1 MPRPPHPGPGRTG
14 APPEKVK
21 DMRGTLTRLLH
32 EIKKFKIYIIAV
44 FIFAIGSCIFN
55 TVGPRVLS
63 LATTELFN
71 GAAAG
76 AAGTGSINFQFIA
89 QVLAATLCLYL
100 LSAGCSFTQG
110 WLMTRV
116 SQDVCYQLRGEI
128 VEKINRLPFASFDRM
143 QKGDVLSRI
152 TNDVDTLGQSL
163 NQGITQL
170 ITSAVT
176 ILGVLVMMLTI
187 NPLMTLVVLCVIP
200 LSAFLVKLIVRV
212 SQKYFVAQQALL
224 GSVNAQVEE
233 TVSGHTEM
241 QAFNQQEAT
250 LKKFNDTNDK
260 LFNAAWKS
268 QFMSGLMKPCM
279 DVVGNA
285 AYVVV
290 AIMGCVFAARGTITV
305 GDIQAFIQYVKNF
318 TQPISQLA
326 QVSNVLQQLAAAAE
340 RIFEFLDEPE
350 DSEDAED
357 AQDSEDAEDAANAH
371 STEREESH
379 TAASASIT
387 LGDVDFN
394 NVCFAYNN
402 EGSAALKESSDASTN
417 ANASSAPQIIKNFT
431 AHIKCG
437 QTVAL
442 VGPTGAGK
450 TTIVKLL
457 MRFYDPTSGTIC
469 INGKDITQINK
480 HTLRQN
486 VGMVLQDTW
495 LFHGTIRENIR
506 YGNLSATDAQVEAAA
521 RAGCAHDF
529 IQRLPGSYDF
539 EINEEANNV
548 SAGQK
553 QLLTI
558 ARAILAN
565 RGMLILDEAT
575 SNVDTHTEARIQA
588 AMNNLMQGKTCFV
601 IAHRLS
607 TIKGA
612 DVVLVMREGEIVERG
627 THEQLLA
634 QNGFYAQ
641 LYNSQ
646 FEDCKD

>member
-1 MPRPPHPGPGRTG
+1 M
-14 APPEKVK
+14 
-21 DMRGTLTRLLH
+21 
-32 EIKKFKIYIIAV
+32 
-44 FIFAIGSCIFN
+44 
-55 TVGPRVLS
+55 
-63 LATTELFN
+63 
-71 GAAAG
+71 
-76 AAGTGSINFQFIA
+76 
-89 QVLAATLCLYL
+89 
-100 LSAGCSFTQG
+100 
-110 WLMTRV
+110 
-116 SQDVCYQLRGEI
+116 
-128 VEKINRLPFASFDRM
+128 
-143 QKGDVLSRI
+143 
-152 TNDVDTLGQSL
+152 
-163 NQGITQL
+163 
-170 ITSAVT
+170 
-176 ILGVLVMMLTI
+176 
-187 NPLMTLVVLCVIP
+187 
-200 LSAFLVKLIVRV
+200 
-212 SQKYFVAQQALL
+212 
-224 GSVNAQVEE
+224 
-233 TVSGHTEM
+233 
-241 QAFNQQEAT
+241 
-250 LKKFNDTNDK
+250 
-260 LFNAAWKS
+260 
-268 QFMSGLMKPCM
+268 
-279 DVVGNA
+279 
-285 AYVVV
+285 
-290 AIMGCVFAARGTITV
+290 
-305 GDIQAFIQYVKNF
+305 
-318 TQPISQLA
+318 
-326 QVSNVLQQLAAAAE
+326 
-340 RIFEFLDEPE
+340 
-350 DSEDAED
+350 
-357 AQDSEDAEDAANAH
+357 
-371 STEREESH
+371 
-379 TAASASIT
+379 
-387 LGDVDFN
+387 
-394 NVCFAYNN
+394 
-402 EGSAALKESSDASTN
+402 
-417 ANASSAPQIIKNFT
+417 
-431 AHIKCG
+431 
-437 QTVAL
+437 
-442 VGPTGAGK
+442 GPTGAGK

-457 MRFYDPTSGTIC
+457 MRFYDPTSGAIC

-539 EINEEANNV
+539 EINEEANNI